1 MECYPKTLDEF
12 ERQFC
17 TEEAC
22 RDYLFGLRWPEGFY
36 CPQCQQ
42 RKAWQVR
49 KSLWECATCGI
60 QTSVTAGTIFQG
72 TRQPLTKWFRAIWWV
87 TSQENGASALGLQ
100 RVLGLGSYET
110 AWTWLH
116 PWLGL
121 GVIASLESLKLMKH
135 MLGGGKPGKRGRG
148 AAGKALVVIM
158 AQQDGNRIGR
168 VRLCRVPDASG
179 RSLENV
185 IQQCVEQGSEIMT
198 DGWSGYNGL
207 GPQEYNHK
215 VIRDLADGGNNLLPS
230 CHRMASL
237 LKRWLLGTH
246 QGAVSHEHLD
256 YYLDEY
262 TFRFNRR
269 TSQYRGKLFYRLL
282 QQAVTIGPSPYKQM
296 IKQSRSLKPQHI
308 VGT

>member
-1 MECYPKTLDEF
+1 VPAEEGLAGEEKSVGVRNMRNIDFGDSGDYFSRYSSAANEMVSSDLVGYKPGERRKCIRIAEVFGIGKLRNSLDMASSMV
-12 ERQFC
+12 RPG
-17 TEEAC
+17 
-22 RDYLFGLRWPEGFY
+22 RDRLSGIVEVDETY
-36 CPQCQQ
+36 
-42 RKAWQVR
+42 VR
-49 KSLWECATCGI
+49 
-60 QTSVTAGTIFQG
+60 
-72 TRQPLTKWFRAIWWV
+72 
-87 TSQENGASALGLQ
+87 
-100 RVLGLGSYET
+100 
-110 AWTWLH
+110 
-116 PWLGL
+116 
-121 GVIASLESLKLMKH
+121 
-135 MLGGGKPGKRGRG
+135 GGKPGKRGRG

-296 IKQSRSLKPQHI
+296 IKQSRSLKPQDI
-308 VGT
+308 VGS